1 MIALHLLQMKNKTIV
16 AVIGLFTVMLIGI
29 IVIQAWWIRRSLQ
42 LNEQAF
48 NAAVYLSLEGVVKQV
63 EEKENFSFIRNEIK
77 YDTLIKP
84 KKRTRIIKN
93 SHTTQRIIKYSSG
106 ENIEVRV
113 DARAG
118 KQTQTIIKMEK
129 NKDGTKTSSKSV
141 VIASAAELPDLPAT
155 PATPPTPPVAPSN
168 KSIAIVEAPEPPVL
182 SENELVILDD
192 KKENVGI
199 IIEKMMQIRNPD
211 SVSVKPAELEKI
223 ISTQLAQN
231 HLLAPFN
238 FALYKKDSTLFYTS
252 KGFADSGGAY
262 KISLYP
268 NDLYGRNLSL
278 VLIIPEKAA
287 YINGNVWLVFTLSL
301 IFTSAILFLF
311 IYSIRMLIRHK
322 NLLEVKN
329 DFINHMSHELKTPL
343 ATISLGADML
353 IGKKAKMDDAQ
364 IQKVASSIK
373 KQSVRLHEDMKQILM
388 NALLDNYQAK
398 NEPFDLVETCKQTL
412 SEMQFLLENKKT
424 SIETHF
430 EPKEIII
437 KGDAD
442 LWHKVFSNLIDNALK
457 FSKEN
462 PEIKI
467 TITKDNQSVKI
478 EVADKGIGVAEKD
491 LQRIFEK
498 FYRSDYYKK
507 SNIQGF
513 GLGLSFVNKII
524 QLHKGTI
531 KAESKLDIGTTFIIE
546 LPNE

>member
-1 MIALHLLQMKNKTIV
+1 MKNKTIV
-16 AVIGLFTVMLIGI
+16 AVIGLFTIMLLGI
-29 IVIQAWWIRRSLQ
+29 ILIQAWWIRRSLQ

-48 NAAVYLSLEGVVKQV
+48 NAAVYRSLEGVVKQV
-63 EEKENFSFIRNEIK
+63 EEKENFSFIKNEIK

-93 SHTTQRIIKYSSG
+93 THTTQRIIKHSSG

-118 KQTQTIIKMEK
+118 KQTQTIIKIEK
-129 NKDGTKTSSKSV
+129 NKDGTKTSSKNV
-141 VIASAAELPDLPAT
+141 VIASAAELPDLPTT

-168 KSIAIVEAPEPPVL
+168 KSTAIVEAPEPPVL
-182 SENELVILDD
+182 SESELVILDD
-192 KKENVGI
+192 KKENVGV

-211 SVSVKPAELEKI
+211 SVSIKPAELEKI
-223 ISTQLAQN
+223 ISAQLAQN

-238 FALYKKDSTLFYTS
+238 FALYKKDSTRLYAS
-252 KGFADSGGAY
+252 KGFVDSADAY
-262 KISLYP
+262 KINLYP

-278 VLIIPEKAA
+278 ALIIPEKAA
-287 YINGNVWLVFTLSL
+287 YINGNVWWVFMLSL
-301 IFTSAILFLF
+301 VFTSAILFLF

-353 IGKKAKMDDAQ
+353 IGKTAKMDEVQ

-398 NEPFDLVETCKQTL
+398 NEPFNLVEICKQTL
-412 SEMQFLLENKKT
+412 SEMQFLLEDKKAT
-424 SIETHF
+424 LETHF
-430 EPKEIII
+430 EPSEIIV

-442 LWHKVFSNLIDNALK
+442 LWHKVFFNLLDNALK

-467 TITKDNQSVKI
+467 SITKNNQSVKI
-478 EVADKGIGVAEKD
+478 EVSDKGIGIAEKD
-491 LQRIFEK
+491 LQHIFEK

-513 GLGLSFVNKII
+513 GLGLSFVNKIV
-524 QLHKGTI
+524 QLHKGAI
-531 KAESKLDIGTTFIIE
+531 RAVSKLDEGTTFIIE

>member
-16 AVIGLFTVMLIGI
+16 VVIGLFTVMLIGI

-48 NAAVYLSLEGVVKQV
+48 NAAVYRSLEGVVKQV
-63 EEKENFSFIRNEIK
+63 EEKENFSFIKNEIK

-84 KKRTRIIKN
+84 RKRARIIKN
-93 SHTTQRIIKYSSG
+93 THTTKRIIKHSTN

-118 KQTQTIIKMEK
+118 EQTQTIIKIEN
-129 NKDGTKTSSKSV
+129 NKDGRKTSSKSV

-155 PATPPTPPVAPSN
+155 PSVPPVPPSN
-168 KSIAIVEAPEPPVL
+168 KTTILVEAPEPPIL
-182 SENELVILDD
+182 SDSELVILDD
-192 KKENVGI
+192 KKENVGV

-211 SVSVKPAELEKI
+211 SVTIKPIELEKI
-223 ISTQLAQN
+223 ISAQLTQN

-238 FALYKKDSTLFYTS
+238 FALYKKDSTHFYTS
-252 KGFADSGGAY
+252 KGFADSAGAY
-262 KISLYP
+262 KINLYP

-278 VLIIPEKAA
+278 AVIIPEKAA
-287 YINGNVWLVFTLSL
+287 YINGNIWCVFILSL
-301 IFTSAILFLF
+301 VFTSAILFLF

-329 DFINHMSHELKTPL
+329 GFINHMSHELKTPL

-353 IGKKAKMDDAQ
+353 IGKTTKMDEAQ

-398 NEPFDLVETCKQTL
+398 NEPFDLVETCKQIL
-412 SEMQFLLENKKT
+412 SEMQFLLEDKKAT
-424 SIETHF
+424 IETHF
-430 EPKEIII
+430 EPTEIII
-437 KGDAD
+437 KGNAD
-442 LWHKVFSNLIDNALK
+442 LWHKVFSNLLDNALK

-467 TITKDNQSVKI
+467 FITKKSQSVKI
-478 EVADKGIGVAEKD
+478 EVTDKGIGIAEKD
-491 LQRIFEK
+491 LQHIFEK

-507 SNIQGF
+507 SNIPGF
-513 GLGLSFVNKII
+513 GLGLSFVNKIV
-524 QLHKGTI
+524 QLQKGTI

>member
-1 MIALHLLQMKNKTIV
+1 MLPVIALHLLQMKNRTIA

-29 IVIQAWWIRRSLQ
+29 ILIQAWWIRRSLQ

-48 NAAVYLSLEGVVKQV
+48 NAAVYRSLEGVVKQV
-63 EEKENFSFIRNEIK
+63 EEKENFSFIKNEIK

-84 KKRTRIIKN
+84 KKRTRIVKN
-93 SHTTQRIIKYSSG
+93 SHTTKHIIKHTTD

-118 KQTQTIIKMEK
+118 KQTQTIIKIEK

-155 PATPPTPPVAPSN
+155 PPTPPVAPSN

-182 SENELVILDD
+182 SESELVILDD
-192 KKENVGI
+192 KKENVGV

-211 SVSVKPAELEKI
+211 SVSVKPTELEKI

-238 FALYKKDSTLFYTS
+238 FALYKKDSTRFYAS
-252 KGFADSGGAY
+252 KGFVDSAGAY
-262 KISLYP
+262 KINLYP
-268 NDLYGRNLSL
+268 NDLYGRKLNIA
-278 VLIIPEKAA
+278 LIIPERTA
-287 YINGNVWLVFTLSL
+287 YINSDVWWVFVLSL
-301 IFTSAILFLF
+301 VFTSAILLLF
-311 IYSIRMLIRHK
+311 IYSIRMLIKHK

-353 IGKKAKMDDAQ
+353 IGKTAKMDEAQ

-398 NEPFDLVETCKQTL
+398 NEPFDLVEACKQTL
-412 SEMQFLLENKKT
+412 SEMQFLLEDKKAT
-424 SIETHF
+424 IETHF
-430 EPKEIII
+430 DPTEIIL

-442 LWHKVFSNLIDNALK
+442 LWHKVFSNLLDNALK
-457 FSKEN
+457 FSKEK
-462 PEIKI
+462 PETKI
-467 TITKDNQSVKI
+467 SITKNSQFIKI
-478 EVADKGIGVAEKD
+478 EVNDKGIGVAEKD

-513 GLGLSFVNKII
+513 GLGLSFVNKIV
-524 QLHKGTI
+524 QLHKGTV
-531 KAESKLDIGTTFIIE
+531 KAVSKLDEGTTFIIE